1 MDAGRED
8 LKISVIAQNLEV
20 AYPDGTIALNGVN
33 IKIPEGRFYG
43 LLGMNGSG
51 KTTLLK
57 ALAGLFPKY
66 KGSIQVESREI
77 KDYPARE
84 LYQRLGMVF
93 HDPNLQLLSSTV
105 FEEVALGPNNLGLSH
120 EEVKKRAWQ
129 SLADVD
135 MEALAEK
142 CIQKISY
149 GQKKRICVASMLTMG
164 QRILFLDEPTEGLDP
179 KGEKKIMGL
188 LRKLNKEKGITIMM
202 ATHHVELVAQYC
214 DSVCLLHKGKVKREG
229 RPLEV
234 FSDAPLMESLGLRVP
249 FTFNI
254 HGE

>member
-1 MDAGRED
+1 M
-8 LKISVIAQNLEV
+8 IAKNLEV
-20 AYPDGTIALNGVN
+20 AYPDGTIALSGVN
-33 IKIPEGRFYG
+33 IEIPEGKFYG

-66 KGSIQVESREI
+66 RGSIQVESREI
-77 KDYPARE
+77 RDYPARE

-105 FEEVALGPNNLGLSH
+105 FEEVALGPNNLGLNP
-120 EEVKKRAWQ
+120 EEVKERAWR

-142 CIQKISY
+142 GIQRISY
-149 GQKKRICVASMLTMG
+149 GQKKRICVAGMLTMG
-164 QRILFLDEPTEGLDP
+164 QRILLLDEPTEGLDP

-188 LRKLNKEKGITIMM
+188 LMKLNKEKGITILM
-202 ATHHVELVAQYC
+202 ATHHVELAAQYC
-214 DSVCLLHKGKVKREG
+214 DSVCLLHKGKVETEG
-229 RPLEV
+229 RPEDV
-234 FSDAPLMESLGLRVP
+234 FSNAPLMESLGLRVP

-254 HGE
+254 HGAASPQLS